1 MSHSVG
7 SYALAFGMVI
17 LVQLLWEGYQAVL
30 WKLVQLPYAV
40 SGLVLCWILSVS
52 AFAVWA
58 WLAPR
63 FNWLGVLSLPLLVSA
78 LFGTFLYRY
87 RRAGAASRPPS
98 YVVWPDRLTRTT
110 RVALVLLAV
119 LFMGTGAWSFF
130 DVESS
135 RDVLRGMALA
145 AIGGVFL
152 YMSVRGKSVG
162 WLRE

>member
-40 SGLVLCWILSVS
+40 SGLVLCWISSVS
-52 AFAVWA
+52 AFALWA

-63 FNWLGVLSLPLLVSA
+63 FTWLGVLSLPLLVSA
-78 LFGTFLYRY
+78 LFGTFLYSY

-98 YVVWPDRLTRTT
+98 YVVWPDRLNRTT

-119 LFMGTGAWSFF
+119 IFI
-130 DVESS
+130 E
-135 RDVLRGMALA
+135 R
-145 AIGGVFL
+145 
-152 YMSVRGKSVG
+152 VRGRLSMPRVQEIFSVG
-162 WLRE
+162 